1 MDHHRRICEETEE
14 WLKEKVATLESQ
26 NALLQKE
33 KEAAKVAAQAQIVR
47 ISDESH
53 EISCI

>member
-1 MDHHRRICEETEE
+1 MDHQRTICEETEE

-33 KEAAKVAAQAQIVR
+33 KDAAKVAAQAQIVR
-47 ISDESH
+47 IY
-53 EISCI
+53 